1 MANITLRAGRASPL
15 TISEVDANF
24 TNLNTEKLDASQF
37 NEDAILTKLKLVDGA
52 SSGLDAD
59 LLDNMQPA
67 SINTA
72 STVVNRDASGNFSAN
87 IITASLN
94 GNASTVTN
102 GIYSTGSYS
111 NPAWITSLAGSKITS
126 MPNSSLANSSITI
139 NGVAVSLGGS
149 ISINGTAN
157 TWTAQQTFR
166 DNLFRITDDTD
177 TSKILTLQLS
187 GITTGQIRTLTI
199 PDENGTIATQSYVQT
214 TGKNSQGNKTISSAA
229 PSGGSA
235 GDVWYRV

>member
-24 TNLNTEKLDASQF
+24 TNLNTEKLDAIQF
-37 NEDAILTKLKLVDGA
+37 TGDEILTKLKVVDGA

-72 STVVNRDASGNFSAN
+72 STVVNRDTSGNFSAN

-102 GIYSTGSYS
+102 GIYSSGSYS
-111 NPAWITSLAGSKITS
+111 NPAWITALAGSKITS
-126 MPNSSLANSSITI
+126 MPNSSLANSAITI

-149 ISINGTAN
+149 ISITGTAN

-166 DNLFRITDDTD
+166 DNLFRITDDSD
-177 TSKILTLQLS
+177 TSKVLTLQLT
-187 GITTGQIRTLTI
+187 GITAGQIRTLTV

-214 TGKNSQGNKTISSAA
+214 TGKNSQGNKTISSSA

>member
-1 MANITLRAGRASPL
+1 MASITLRAGRASPL

-24 TNLNTEKLDASQF
+24 TNLNTEKLDAIQF
-37 NEDAILTKLKLVDGA
+37 TGDEILTKLKVVDGA

-59 LLDNMQPA
+59 LLDNMQPV
-67 SINTA
+67 STNTGL
-72 STVVNRDASGNFSAN
+72 TIVNRDTFGNFSAN

-111 NPAWITSLAGSKITS
+111 NPPWIMSLAGSKITS
-126 MPNSSLANSSITI
+126 MPNSSLANSAITI

-166 DNLFRITDDTD
+166 DNLFRITDDSD
-177 TSKILTLQLS
+177 TSKVLTLQLA
-187 GITTGQIRTLTI
+187 GITAGQIRTLTV

-214 TGKNSQGNKTISSAA
+214 TGKNSQGNKTISSSA